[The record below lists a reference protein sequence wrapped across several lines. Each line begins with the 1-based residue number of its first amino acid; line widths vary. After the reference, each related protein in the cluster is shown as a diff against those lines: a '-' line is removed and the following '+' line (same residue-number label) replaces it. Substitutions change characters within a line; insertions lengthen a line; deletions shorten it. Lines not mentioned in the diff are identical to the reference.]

1 MHCGC
6 NAQHAAPSLRP
17 CDNVTKPKPQRTTQ
31 HTKLVVQLLPMKL
44 QTETLCHK
52 YTHIHTYKHRLSNGL
67 NFAKSLT
74 LSDQCKIPK

>member
-6 NAQHAAPSLRP
+6 NAQHAARSLRS

-44 QTETLCHK
+44 QLQ
-52 YTHIHTYKHRLSNGL
+52 THSVTNTHTRIHQLSNGL
-67 NFAKSLT
+67 HFAKSLT
-74 LSDQCKIPK
+74 LSDHCKIPK